1 MLHTRP
7 LPHCLRGIRQLWGHP
22 IPNLRAHRPIL
33 RDHTHT
39 QAAAGALIR
48 HRLAS
53 LLGLQV
59 KEEGHHICKRGGVTG
74 AAAPPAV
81 FPEGPRARREREE
94 FLSPPPRAEEPRTLL
109 LVSGQRERP
118 LAHGRSCQAP
128 TLWPHVPRLLA
139 WEQDR
144 WCPSCFSISSLD
156 LRSQLVGGSHFRRP
170 PLPPPQTLLS
180 SPLPPL
186 AGFLP
191 CTSSL
196 GPGSP
201 APPHPT
207 HTHPRGGPHLA
218 GSCTAGSILAS
229 CAEAKARASSWK
241 RRRPSSVSFQRQAR
255 GQEPGPAA
263 RGPAGTFSKLP
274 RKQRLWRMV
283 FFQPSGAVRKKGKC
297 CLRAGG
303 RERSGPGSRAGTLG
317 PPSRGGSAG

>member
-1 MLHTRP
+1 MGPLCCTPDHCPIASGASVSSGDTPFPTSELTAPSSETTR
-7 LPHCLRGIRQLWGHP
+7 
-22 IPNLRAHRPIL
+22 
-33 RDHTHT
+33 T

-48 HRLAS
+48 PRLAS

-74 AAAPPAV
+74 AAAPQAV

-156 LRSQLVGGSHFRRP
+156 LRSQLVGGSHFRQP

-201 APPHPT
+201 APPPPP
-207 HTHPRGGPHLA
+207 HPRGGPHLA
-218 GSCTAGSILAS
+218 GSCTAGSL
-229 CAEAKARASSWK
+229 
-241 RRRPSSVSFQRQAR
+241 
-255 GQEPGPAA
+255 PAA
-263 RGPAGTFSKLP
+263 RRPRPGPPPGSGGGPPPSASSGRPGARSRALPPAGRPAPSQSCLGSRGCGGWCSSSP
-274 RKQRLWRMV
+274 RA
-283 FFQPSGAVRKKGKC
+283 PSGR
-297 CLRAGG
+297 R
-303 RERSGPGSRAGTLG
+303 
-317 PPSRGGSAG
+317 GSAV